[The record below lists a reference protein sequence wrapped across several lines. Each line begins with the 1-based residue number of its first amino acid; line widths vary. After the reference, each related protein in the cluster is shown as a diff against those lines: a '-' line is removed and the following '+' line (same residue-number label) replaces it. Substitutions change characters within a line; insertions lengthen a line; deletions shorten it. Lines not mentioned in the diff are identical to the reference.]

1 MSAQVSLDDARYH
14 SAESFQRLLQQSVT
28 AMKEIPGVE
37 SAAVGLNLPFERG
50 LNDGFH
56 LADGSEDKAGHMAS
70 SAYVTPEYFHVCVF
84 LYSLAEPFQIMT
96 PAAASVLRL

>member
-1 MSAQVSLDDARYH
+1 MLTVVLLACAGLLVRTLVHLQTLPPGFDATNVLAAQVSLDDARYH
-14 SAESFQRLLQQSVT
+14 NAEAFQRLLQQSMA

-56 LADGSEDKAGHMAS
+56 LADGPED
-70 SAYVTPEYFHVCVF
+70 
-84 LYSLAEPFQIMT
+84 
-96 PAAASVLRL
+96 